1 MASLRRWR
9 QVGHGQ
15 FHKWDTPGDELEGRW
30 IGTHEG
36 RFGPLGSIDA
46 PDGVITFPLHTALFD
61 RLRRIPEGTD
71 VLIRY
76 TGRQTSRAGR
86 VFKSFDVFMA
96 GDDAVVPAGEPMAGA
111 DGVGHE
117 LD

>member
-1 MASLRRWR
+1 MSSLRRWR

-15 FHKWDTPGDELEGRW
+15 FHKWESPGDELEGRW
-30 IGTHEG
+30 IGSHEG

-46 PDGVITFPLHTALFD
+46 REGVITFPLHTALLD

-96 GDDAVVPAGEPMAGA
+96 GDESIAPAVVPVDGA
-111 DGVGHE
+111 EADGHE